1 MYKKLLLVVLLI
13 VSSFT
18 TAQNIQLS
26 PDAEISVL
34 TIGPGAG
41 LVDSFGHSGFRVKD
55 QTVDIIYDYGRYDF
69 DAPNFLLKFARG
81 KLNYKLGWNH
91 FPDFYNHYLSQNRTI
106 KEQVLSL
113 SQSQKQKLFDFLI
126 DNEKPENRYYF
137 YDFFYDN
144 CASIIRDVI
153 TEEVDNSVIFNTPPN
168 FKTQTFRE
176 LIRSHLNQNSW
187 GSLGIDV
194 ALGSVIDKQAT
205 PEEHM
210 FLPNYIHTFF
220 KHATYNTSGELLVK
234 ENRVLFKSIESQK
247 RSSFIK
253 SPLAIFGLLSFII
266 LWITYNDYNNKKRN
280 RVLDAILF
288 ATTGLIGIFI
298 LLLWLAT
305 DHTATAQNY
314 NLLWAFAINIFIL
327 KQVWK
332 QEAKK
337 WFVKYLKFLIIA
349 LCLLTLHW
357 IIGVQRFAIS
367 LLPLLIALFIRYLFL
382 IKHYKIS

>member
-1 MYKKLLLVVLLI
+1 
-13 VSSFT
+13 
-18 TAQNIQLS
+18 
-26 PDAEISVL
+26 
-34 TIGPGAG
+34 
-41 LVDSFGHSGFRVKD
+41 
-55 QTVDIIYDYGRYDF
+55 
-69 DAPNFLLKFARG
+69 
-81 KLNYKLGWNH
+81 
-91 FPDFYNHYLSQNRTI
+91 
-106 KEQVLSL
+106 
-113 SQSQKQKLFDFLI
+113 
-126 DNEKPENRYYF
+126 
-137 YDFFYDN
+137 
-144 CASIIRDVI
+144 
-153 TEEVDNSVIFNTPPN
+153 
-168 FKTQTFRE
+168 
-176 LIRSHLNQNSW
+176 
-187 GSLGIDV
+187 
-194 ALGSVIDKQAT
+194 
-205 PEEHM
+205 M
-210 FLPNYIHTFF
+210 FLPNYVYAFF
-220 KHATYNTSGELLVK
+220 KNAVYKNSGDALVK

-314 NLLWAFAINIFIL
+314 NLLWAFAINIFML

-337 WFVKYLKFLIIA
+337 WFAKYLKFLIIA

-357 IIGVQRFAIS
+357 VIGVQRFAIS